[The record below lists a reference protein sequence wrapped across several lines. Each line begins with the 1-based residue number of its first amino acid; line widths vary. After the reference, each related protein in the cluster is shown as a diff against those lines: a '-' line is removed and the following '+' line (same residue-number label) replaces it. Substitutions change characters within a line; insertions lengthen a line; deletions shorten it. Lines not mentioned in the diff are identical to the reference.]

1 MPANHTMKRRTRDR
15 KTSSARVTSVDVARE
30 AGVSQSAVSRVFTPG
45 ASVSAATRHKVLA
58 AATELG
64 YRPNALARSL
74 ITQRSHLIGIVMA
87 HLTNPF
93 YPPVLDAF
101 SRKLQAQGRGVLL
114 ISAPSTGDIDAAL
127 PEVLQYQVDAVVITS
142 ATLSSAMAEECAR
155 QGRPVVLF
163 NRVVAD
169 AKVHAVCCDN
179 VAGGR
184 RIADLFLDAGDTRT
198 GYIAGTEN
206 SSTNL
211 ERERG
216 FRERLRARGA
226 PLPLRAVGNYNYD
239 DGARAAQHLLDA
251 KDRPTAIFCA
261 NDVMAC
267 AVIDVARARG
277 LRVPDDLS
285 VAAFDDSIVANLK
298 SYQLTTIRQPVEA
311 MVDKTI
317 ELILA
322 RGAGA
327 GAAPVLSRIP
337 GELVV
342 RSSARLPPGMTRGP
356 S

>member
-1 MPANHTMKRRTRDR
+1 MQTSNNMKRRARVR
-15 KTSSARVTSVDVARE
+15 KTAATSIDVAKA

-45 ASVSAATRHKVLA
+45 ASVSPATRRKVTDA
-58 AATELG
+58 AAALG

-74 ITQRSHLIGIVMA
+74 ITQRSNLIGIVMA

-93 YPPVLDAF
+93 YPPVLDSF

-114 ISAPSTGDIDAAL
+114 ISAPSTGDIDDAL
-127 PEVLQYQVDAVVITS
+127 PEVLQYQVDAIVITS

-179 VAGGR
+179 VVGGR

-226 PLPLRAVGNYNYD
+226 PLPLRAVGNYNYA
-239 DGARAAQHLLDA
+239 DGAEAARQLLDR
-251 KDRPTAIFCA
+251 KDRPTALFCA

-267 AVIDVARARG
+267 AAIDVARARG

-285 VAAFDDSIVANLK
+285 VVAFDDSIVAGLNA
-298 SYQLTTIRQPVEA
+298 YQLTTIRQPVEA

-322 RGAGA
+322 PDAGQRA
-327 GAAPVLSRIP
+327 KPVICRLP
-337 GELVV
+337 GDLVV
-342 RSSARLPPGMTRGP
+342 RGSARLPPAFSRAT
-356 S
+356 

>member
-1 MPANHTMKRRTRDR
+1 MPATTTMKRRARDR
-15 KTSSARVTSVDVARE
+15 KSGSARVTSVDVART

-45 ASVSAATRHKVLA
+45 ASVSATTRRKVMA
-58 AATELG
+58 AATDLG

-93 YPPVLDAF
+93 YPPVLDTF

-114 ISAPSTGDIDAAL
+114 ISAPRTGDIDAAL
-127 PEVLQYQVDAVVITS
+127 PEVLQYQVDAIVITS

-184 RIADLFLDAGDTRT
+184 RVADLFLDAGDTRT
-198 GYIAGTEN
+198 GYVAGTEN

-226 PLPLRAVGNYNYD
+226 PLPLRAVGNYNYA
-239 DGARAAQHLLDA
+239 DGAEAARQLLNR
-251 KDRPTAIFCA
+251 KDRPTAMFCA

-267 AVIDVARARG
+267 AAIDVARARG
-277 LRVPDDLS
+277 LRVPEDLS
-285 VAAFDDSIVANLK
+285 VVAFDDSIVACLEA
-298 SYQLTTIRQPVEA
+298 YQLTTIRQPVEA

-322 RGAGA
+322 PGAGSHSK
-327 GAAPVLSRIP
+327 PVVCRLP

-342 RSSARLPPGMTRGP
+342 RGSARLPPGMAR
-356 S
+356 